1 MPERLLDLDGL
12 EAMVDGPGEEE
23 IDEPEEDQDDPSI
36 ITVGEGMLYRVT
48 VYLLF
53 EVEDEGEEDEE
64 ATELYER
71 RSTQPEDRLA
81 EVDHAERH
89 Q

>member
-1 MPERLLDLDGL
+1 MDGL
-12 EAMVDGPGEEE
+12 EAMVDSPGEEE
-23 IDEPEEDQDDPSI
+23 VDEPEEDQDDPSI
-36 ITVGEGMLYRVT
+36 ITVSEGVLYRVM

>member
-1 MPERLLDLDGL
+1 MDGL
-12 EAMVDGPGEEE
+12 EAMVDSPGEEE
-23 IDEPEEDQDDPSI
+23 VDEPEEDQDDPSI
-36 ITVGEGMLYRVT
+36 ITVSEGVLYRVM

-53 EVEDEGEEDEE
+53 IVEDEGEEDEE

-89 Q
+89 E

>member
-1 MPERLLDLDGL
+1 
-12 EAMVDGPGEEE
+12 MVDSPGEEE
-23 IDEPEEDQDDPSI
+23 VDEPEEDQDDPSI
-36 ITVGEGMLYRVT
+36 ITVSEGVLYRVM
-48 VYLLF
+48 VDLLF
-53 EVEDEGEEDEE
+53 IVEDEGEEDEE

-89 Q
+89 E

>member
-1 MPERLLDLDGL
+1 MDGL
-12 EAMVDGPGEEE
+12 EAMVDSPGEEE
-23 IDEPEEDQDDPSI
+23 VDEPEEDQDDPSI
-36 ITVGEGMLYRVT
+36 ITVSEGVLYRVM

-53 EVEDEGEEDEE
+53 IVEDEGEEDEE

>member
-1 MPERLLDLDGL
+1 
-12 EAMVDGPGEEE
+12 MVDSPGEEE
-23 IDEPEEDQDDPSI
+23 VDEPEEDQDDPSI
-36 ITVGEGMLYRVT
+36 ITVSEGVLYRVM

>member
-1 MPERLLDLDGL
+1 
-12 EAMVDGPGEEE
+12 MVDSPGEEE

-36 ITVGEGMLYRVT
+36 ITVGVGMLYRVT

-53 EVEDEGEEDEE
+53 IVEDDGEEDEE

-89 Q
+89 E

>member
-1 MPERLLDLDGL
+1 
-12 EAMVDGPGEEE
+12 MVDSPGEEE
-23 IDEPEEDQDDPSI
+23 VDEPEEDQDDPSI
-36 ITVGEGMLYRVT
+36 ITVSEGVLYRVM

-53 EVEDEGEEDEE
+53 EVEDKGEEDEE

-71 RSTQPEDRLA
+71 RSTQPEDRFA

-89 Q
+89 E

>member
-1 MPERLLDLDGL
+1 
-12 EAMVDGPGEEE
+12 MVDSPGEEE
-23 IDEPEEDQDDPSI
+23 VDEPEGDQDDPSI
-36 ITVGEGMLYRVT
+36 ITIGEGILYRVM

-53 EVEDEGEEDEE
+53 EVEDDGEEDEE

>member
-1 MPERLLDLDGL
+1 MDRL
-12 EAMVDGPGEEE
+12 EAMVDSPGEEE
-23 IDEPEEDQDDPSI
+23 VDEPEEDQDDPSRLSL
-36 ITVGEGMLYRVT
+36 GEGMRYRVT

-53 EVEDEGEEDEE
+53 DVDDEGEEDEE

>member
-1 MPERLLDLDGL
+1 
-12 EAMVDGPGEEE
+12 MVDSPGEEE
-23 IDEPEEDQDDPSI
+23 VDEPEDDSDDPSMLSI
-36 ITVGEGMLYRVT
+36 GEGMLYRVT

-64 ATELYER
+64 ATELYKR
-71 RSTQPEDRLA
+71 RSTQPEDRFA

-89 Q
+89 E

>member
-1 MPERLLDLDGL
+1 MDGL
-12 EAMVDGPGEEE
+12 EAMVDSPGEEE
-23 IDEPEEDQDDPSI
+23 VDEPEEDQDDPSI
-36 ITVGEGMLYRVT
+36 ITVSEGVLYRVM

-53 EVEDEGEEDEE
+53 EVEDKGEEDEE

>member
-1 MPERLLDLDGL
+1 
-12 EAMVDGPGEEE
+12 MVDSPGEEE

-36 ITVGEGMLYRVT
+36 ITVSEGVLYRVM

-53 EVEDEGEEDEE
+53 EVEDDGEEDEE

-89 Q
+89 E

>member
-1 MPERLLDLDGL
+1 
-12 EAMVDGPGEEE
+12 MVDSPGEEE
-23 IDEPEEDQDDPSI
+23 VDEPEDDSDDPSMLSI
-36 ITVGEGMLYRVT
+36 GEGMLYRVT

-64 ATELYER
+64 ATELYKR
-71 RSTQPEDRLA
+71 RNTQPEDRLA

-89 Q
+89 E

>member
-1 MPERLLDLDGL
+1 MDGL
-12 EAMVDGPGEEE
+12 EAMVDSPGEEE
-23 IDEPEEDQDDPSI
+23 VDEPEEDQDDPSI
-36 ITVGEGMLYRVT
+36 ITVSEGVLYRVM

-81 EVDHAERH
+81 EADHAERH